1 MQNASSYFD
10 IAQMTLYLFWI
21 FFAGLI
27 IHIRREDHR
36 EGFPLVSDLPGR
48 VPLDERG
55 VLTPV
60 AKTFLLNDGTTYL
73 APHKEAPEWERAA
86 VPVASFPGAPLTPT
100 GNPLVDGVGP
110 AAYAM
115 RRDIADVVWETGE
128 ARIVPARLDPSFTVA
143 AEDPNPVGM
152 QVFGCDGNLAGVGTE
167 IWVDRSETVLRFVEV
182 ELTDTAKHV
191 LLPATMMVIS
201 AGRIKVRAITA
212 AQFQDVPQTKSLDQI
227 TRLEEDKIYGY
238 YAGGTLYATPE
249 RTEPLI

>member
-152 QVFGCDGNLAGVGTE
+152 QVFGCDG
-167 IWVDRSETVLRFVEV
+167 
-182 ELTDTAKHV
+182 K
-191 LLPATMMVIS
+191 
-201 AGRIKVRAITA
+201 A
-212 AQFQDVPQTKSLDQI
+212 APHN
-227 TRLEEDKIYGY
+227 
-238 YAGGTLYATPE
+238 
-249 RTEPLI
+249 